1 MRIELLLEALEK
13 ISPKSL
19 AEEWDNPGLLVEPV
33 NKDIKRVLVALD
45 CTVDVAREAHEL
57 GAELVL
63 AHHPLF
69 FQPVRSMYYSR
80 PDTAAAYALVQNG
93 IGLFAAHTNLD
104 AAIGGVN
111 DQLAKKLGLKDI
123 APFGGENGLGRLG
136 SLNAVVTLKELA
148 LRIGELLNTSASVAG
163 DGLAAVKK
171 IAVVGGS
178 GGSLVSDAVKAGA
191 DALVTGEFKHSEAI
205 AALVLGLN
213 VIAAGHYETECV
225 VLEPWIAG
233 LQTEL
238 KALECNVEFICA
250 KSGRAPIVSAD
261 RL

>member
-1 MRIELLLEALEK
+1 MRLELLLEALEK

-45 CTVDVAREAHEL
+45 ATVDVAREAHEL

-63 AHHPLF
+63 THHPLF
-69 FQPVRSMYYSR
+69 FTPVRSMYHSR
-80 PDTAAAYALVQNG
+80 PDTAAAYALIRNG

-104 AAIGGVN
+104 AAVGGVN
-111 DQLAKKLGLKDI
+111 DQLAKKLGLNGI
-123 APFGGENGLGRLG
+123 TPLGGENGLGRVGL
-136 SLNAVVTLKELA
+136 LNMPVTLKELA
-148 LRIGELLNTSASVAG
+148 IKTGELLNTLTRVAG
-163 DGLAAVKK
+163 NGSSSVKK

-178 GGSLVSDAVKAGA
+178 GGSLISEAAGAGA
-191 DALVTGEFKHSEAI
+191 DALVTGELKHSDALD
-205 AALVLGLN
+205 AAVLGLN

-225 VLEPWIAG
+225 VLEPWIDS
-233 LQTEL
+233 LQTAL
-238 KALECNVEFICA
+238 KAIECNVEFICA